1 MAEVS
6 LEILYEDN
14 HLIAVNKSP
23 GEIVQGDKT
32 GDEPLCEKVK
42 SWIKEKYSKP
52 GAVFLGVIHRLD
64 RPVSGIVIFAKTSKG
79 LARMNEQ
86 FRNREVSKTYWAV
99 VSPPPEKTE
108 SVLIH
113 YLIKNE
119 STNKSKAHIKEV
131 NGSSKSELHYK
142 VMGTSDRYTLLEVN
156 PVTGRHHQIRAQL
169 AAIGCSIKGDLK
181 YGSPRSNR
189 DASIH
194 LHARK
199 LTFNHP
205 VSGEPVVITATP
217 PSDPVWNYFSSLLT
231 A

>member
-1 MAEVS
+1 VS
-6 LEILYEDN
+6 LDILYEDN
-14 HLIAVNKSP
+14 HLIAANKTP

-32 GDEPLCEKVK
+32 GDEPLSEKIK

-64 RPVSGIVIFAKTSKG
+64 RPVSGIVLFAKTSKG
-79 LARMNEQ
+79 LVRMNEQ

-99 VSPPPEKTE
+99 VAPAPEKTE
-108 SVLIH
+108 AVLIH

-119 STNKSKAHIKEV
+119 ATNKSKAHIKEV

-142 VMGTSDRYTLLEVN
+142 IIGTSDRYTLLEVN

-199 LTFNHP
+199 LTFSHP
-205 VSGEPVVITATP
+205 VSGNPIIITAKP
-217 PSDPVWNYFSSLLT
+217 PADPVWNYFNSLLP